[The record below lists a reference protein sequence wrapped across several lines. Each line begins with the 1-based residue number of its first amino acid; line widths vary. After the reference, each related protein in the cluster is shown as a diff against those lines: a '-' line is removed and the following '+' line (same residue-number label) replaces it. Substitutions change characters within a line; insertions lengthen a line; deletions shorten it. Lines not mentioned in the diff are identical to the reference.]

1 MTESDYIIR
10 KLSEDD
16 YNEYYNLINTFR
28 KIDFSR
34 NVFIK
39 LLTEIKLNIWIIEFD
54 DKLIASG
61 TIYYEYKFI
70 DDICKLSHIEDICVH
85 CDYIGKN
92 YDNILM
98 KYLED
103 VLKSCE
109 CT

>member
-1 MTESDYIIR
+1 MTESNVQNISDYTIR

-28 KIDFSR
+28 EIDFSK

-39 LLTEIKLNIWIIEFD
+39 FLTEIKLNIWIIEFD

-61 TIYYEYKFI
+61 TIYYE
-70 DDICKLSHIEDICVH
+70 HIEDICVRS
-85 CDYIGKN
+85 DYIGQN

-98 KYLED
+98 EYLED
-103 VLKSCE
+103 VLKSSE